1 MSVSAGQNWRAD
13 GYSENAIFVPELGR
27 LVVELLAPVAGERI
41 LDLGCGDG
49 VLTEL
54 LWGGSA
60 DVIGVDGSAE
70 MVAAAVARELNAEQ
84 MDGHHL
90 TFDTK
95 FDACFRTLPSIG

>member
-1 MSVSAGQNWRAD
+1 MSVSAGQN
-13 GYSENAIFVPELGR
+13 SENASFVPELGR
-27 LVVELLAPVAGERI
+27 PVVELLAPVAGERI

-54 LWGGSA
+54 LRARGA

-84 MDGHHL
+84 WTG
-90 TFDTK
+90 
-95 FDACFRTLPSIG
+95 II